1 MDRRRLAHTRGR
13 RRDAA
18 TTMKIVR
25 GGLYVLLLF
34 SVLAFGTVE
43 VWSESLFEI
52 GAGILF
58 LWWAVGVFKDPRAN
72 IYWSS
77 LNWPILGV
85 IVIGVLQLCF
95 HATPYPFL
103 TRLELLRF
111 GAYLVL
117 FFLLTQSFRARAD
130 LSRLVWFL
138 ILMCFGVSL
147 LGIIQHFTSQ
157 GTIYWLRTLRSGG
170 EPFGPYVNR
179 NHFAGFVEL
188 TLPIGLGMLIFR
200 GLRRDLY
207 PLATL
212 LTIVPIGALILSG
225 SRGGIVSFVFE
236 VAVLLLLAKTHKGP
250 EGPRLTALAIVA
262 LAAVALIAWLGA
274 GRALER
280 FSVLRSGE
288 VTIERRFAMSQ
299 GAAHIFEDHPVKGAG
314 LGALV
319 AVYPRYEILYNGK
332 LVDHVHNDYMEM
344 LAETGVLGGLC
355 GLAFFWI
362 LFREAKI
369 CYFAE
374 QGHFSSALHAG
385 AVTALCGILLH
396 SLVDFNLHIPA
407 NALLFLLQVSLA
419 TSAPLLSSESGPVRR
434 RIRTRKVTEAEE
446 A

>member
-1 MDRRRLAHTRGR
+1 
-13 RRDAA
+13 
-18 TTMKIVR
+18 MKIVR
-25 GGLYVLLLF
+25 GGLYIFIVF

-43 VWSESLFEI
+43 VWSESILEM

-58 LWWAVGVFKDPRAN
+58 LLWAAVFFKDPKAK

-85 IVIGVLQLCF
+85 MAIGAFQLWLGS
-95 HATPYPFL
+95 TPYSFF

-117 FFLLTQSFRARAD
+117 FFLMAQSFRERVD
-130 LSRLVWFL
+130 LGRLVWFL
-138 ILMCFGVSL
+138 ILLCFGVSL
-147 LGIIQHFTSQ
+147 LGIIQHSTSE
-157 GTIYWLRTLRSGG
+157 GTIYWLRELRSKG

-188 TLPIGLGMLIFR
+188 TLPVGLAMLIFR

-207 PLATL
+207 PLASI

-236 VAVLLLLAKTHKGP
+236 VAVLSLLAKTHKGP
-250 EGPRLTALAIVA
+250 EGPRFKAVAIVA

-274 GRALER
+274 ATAIER
-280 FSVLRSGE
+280 FSVVRPGE
-288 VTIERRFAMSQ
+288 VTIERRFSMSK
-299 GAAHIFEDHPVKGAG
+299 GALHIFEDHPLKGAG

-319 AVYPRYEILYNGK
+319 AVYPRYEILYDGR

-344 LAETGVLGGLC
+344 LAETGVFGGLC
-355 GLAFFWI
+355 GLAFLWI
-362 LFREAKI
+362 LFSEAKRSYI
-369 CYFAE
+369 TE
-374 QGHFSSALHAG
+374 QGHFSRALHAG

-396 SLVDFNLHIPA
+396 SFVDFNLHIPA
-407 NALLFLLQVSLA
+407 NALLFLLQVTLA
-419 TSAPLLSSESGPVRR
+419 TSAPLMSTEAGPVRR
-434 RIRTRKVTEAEE
+434 RTRIRKTAAAAEA
-446 A
+446 

>member
-1 MDRRRLAHTRGR
+1 
-13 RRDAA
+13 
-18 TTMKIVR
+18 MKIVR
-25 GGLYVLLLF
+25 GGLYIFIVF

-43 VWSESLFEI
+43 VWSESILEM

-58 LWWAVGVFKDPRAN
+58 LLWAAVFFKDPKAK

-85 IVIGVLQLCF
+85 MAIGAFQLWLGS
-95 HATPYPFL
+95 TPYSFF

-117 FFLLTQSFRARAD
+117 FFLMAQSFRERVD
-130 LSRLVWFL
+130 LGRLVWFL
-138 ILMCFGVSL
+138 ILLCFGVSL
-147 LGIIQHFTSQ
+147 LGIIQHFTSE
-157 GTIYWLRTLRSGG
+157 GTIYWLRELRSKG

-188 TLPIGLGMLIFR
+188 TLPVGLAMLIFR

-207 PLATL
+207 PLASI

-236 VAVLLLLAKTHKGP
+236 VAVLSLLAKTHKGP
-250 EGPRLTALAIVA
+250 EGPRFKAVAIVA

-274 GRALER
+274 ATAIER
-280 FSVLRSGE
+280 FSVVRPGE
-288 VTIERRFAMSQ
+288 VTIERRFSMSK
-299 GAAHIFEDHPVKGAG
+299 GALHIFEDHPLKGAG

-319 AVYPRYEILYNGK
+319 AVYPRYEILYDGR

-344 LAETGVLGGLC
+344 LAETGVFGGLC
-355 GLAFFWI
+355 GLAFLWI
-362 LFREAKI
+362 LFSEAKRSYI
-369 CYFAE
+369 TE
-374 QGHFSSALHAG
+374 QGHFSRALHAG

-396 SLVDFNLHIPA
+396 SFVDFNLHIPA
-407 NALLFLLQVSLA
+407 NALLFLLQVTLA
-419 TSAPLLSSESGPVRR
+419 TSAPLMSTEAGPVRR
-434 RIRTRKVTEAEE
+434 RTRIRKTAAAAEA
-446 A
+446 

>member
-1 MDRRRLAHTRGR
+1 
-13 RRDAA
+13 
-18 TTMKIVR
+18 MKIIR
-25 GGLYVLLLF
+25 IGLYVLIVF

-43 VWSESLFEI
+43 VWSESLLEM

-58 LWWAVGVFKDPRAN
+58 LLWAIVVFKDPKAK

-85 IVIGVLQLCF
+85 IAIGALQLWF
-95 HATPYPFL
+95 GATPYPFL

-111 GAYLVL
+111 GTYLVL
-117 FFLLTQSFRARAD
+117 FFLLAQSFRERVD
-130 LSRLVWFL
+130 LTRLVWFL

-147 LGIIQHFTSQ
+147 LGIIQHFTSE
-157 GTIYWLRTLRSGG
+157 GAIYWLRALRSGG

-188 TLPIGLGMLIFR
+188 TLPVGLAMLIFR

-207 PLATL
+207 PLASL

-225 SRGGIVSFVFE
+225 SRGGIVSFGFE
-236 VAVLLLLAKTHKGP
+236 VAVLWLLAKTHKGP
-250 EGPRLTALAIVA
+250 EGPRLTAMAIVA

-274 GRALER
+274 GRAIER
-280 FSVLRSGE
+280 FSMVRPGE
-288 VTIERRFAMSQ
+288 VTIDRRFAMSK

-319 AVYPRYEILYNGK
+319 AVYPRYEILYDGK

-355 GLAFFWI
+355 GLAFLWI
-362 LFREAKI
+362 LFREAKSR
-369 CYFAE
+369 YVAE
-374 QGHFSSALHAG
+374 QGHFSRALHAG

-396 SLVDFNLHIPA
+396 SFVDFNLHIPA
-407 NALLFLLQVSLA
+407 NALLFLLQVCLA

-434 RIRTRKVTEAEE
+434 RTRTRKPTVAEE